1 MPVCGPSG
9 EGSSCSRSLS
19 EKLIIVL
26 NQIDGNETDM
36 RATLGLRMRIT
47 VALAVTAAATALFAV
62 FGAMWIIS
70 GIIDRAD
77 QRELRSHYDAL
88 QSRIAEESHRAA
100 AMSAVV
106 AAIPATQE
114 AMAKQDRDAL
124 VKLFGP
130 VFAATKS
137 DYGVDQFQFHVPP
150 ATSYLRVHQPTKFGD
165 DLSGFRKT
173 VVLANQDKK
182 AVVGLEGGHAGLG
195 IRGVV
200 PIAQTGK
207 HLGSVEF
214 GLTFGQPFLD
224 DFKLN
229 RHVDVAF
236 HLADGTGFKLFGGT
250 LKGRSFFDAADY
262 GRAAGGSFTVRQ
274 DKLDGTPV
282 AALLGPIKDFSGRPL
297 GAVELVMDN
306 ADYDA
311 AVDRARWL
319 AIGIAALGLVLAG
332 IVGYFIAR
340 SISRPII
347 SITSVMRE
355 LADGKLDVTMPV
367 GNSKDEVG
375 EMVKAVAVFRENAIS
390 VNRLQGEQADAK
402 AQSEAEKRRAL
413 AALADNFESSIRDVV
428 NSVSAAAVEME
439 QTARSMSGIVE
450 QSNRQTRAVS
460 SASALASENVQTV
473 AAAAEELSSS
483 MTEIS
488 RRLAHATQVVG
499 RAANDGRQ
507 SNARVQ
513 SLADAA
519 QKISD
524 VVSFINGI
532 ASQTN
537 LLALN
542 ATIEAARAGE
552 AGRGFAV
559 VASEVKA
566 LATQTAKATEE
577 IGAQVTAVQ
586 GKTTG
591 AVEGIQAICT
601 TIQEVDEIS
610 AAIAAAV
617 GQQGT
622 ATQEIAQNVQQ
633 AAARTGEVSQNI
645 TGVSAGI
652 VATGAAA
659 EEVLGSA
666 VELSKQSQ
674 RLRDEVDRFLANVRA
689 A

>member
-1 MPVCGPSG
+1 M
-9 EGSSCSRSLS
+9 RSP
-19 EKLIIVL
+19 
-26 NQIDGNETDM
+26 
-36 RATLGLRMRIT
+36 LGLRMRIT
-47 VALAVTAAATALFAV
+47 IALALTAAATALIAV
-62 FGAMWIIS
+62 LGAMWIIA

-88 QSRIAEESHRAA
+88 LSRIAEESHRAA

-106 AAIPATQE
+106 AAMPATQE
-114 AMAKQDRDAL
+114 AMAKQDREAL
-124 VKLFGP
+124 VRLFGP

-137 DYGVDQFQFHVPP
+137 EYGVEQFQFHTPP
-150 ATSYLRVHQPTKFGD
+150 ATSFLRVHQPAKFGD
-165 DLSGFRKT
+165 DLSSFRKT
-173 VVLANQDKK
+173 VVDANQGHKV
-182 AVVGLEGGHAGLG
+182 VVGLEGGVAGLG

-200 PIAQTGK
+200 PIAQAGI

-214 GLTFGQPFLD
+214 GLTFGQSFLD

-229 RHVDVAF
+229 RHVDIAF
-236 HLADGTGFKLFGGT
+236 HLADGAGFKLFGGT
-250 LKGRSFFDAADY
+250 LKGKSFFDAADY
-262 GRAAGGSFTVRQ
+262 GRAAGGGFTVKQ
-274 DKLDGTPV
+274 AKLDATPV
-282 AALLGPIKDFSGRPL
+282 AALLGPIKDFSGKPL

-306 ADYDA
+306 ADYVA
-311 AVDRARWL
+311 SADRAWML
-319 AIGIAALGLVLAG
+319 AIAIAALGLVLAA
-332 IVGYFIAR
+332 IVGYLIAR
-340 SISRPII
+340 GISRPIL

-355 LADGKLDVTMPV
+355 LADGRLDVAVPT
-367 GNSKDEVG
+367 SKANDEAG
-375 EMVKAVAVFRENAIS
+375 AMVKAVAVFRDNA
-390 VNRLQGEQADAK
+390 VNFSKLQADQLEAK
-402 AQSEAEKRRAL
+402 AQSEAEKRRAF
-413 AALADNFESSIRDVV
+413 AALADNFEASIRDVV
-428 NSVSAAAVEME
+428 TTVSSAAVEME
-439 QTARSMSGIVE
+439 HTARSMSDIVE
-450 QSNRQTRAVS
+450 QSRNRTRAVS

-488 RRLAHATQVVG
+488 RRLAHATEVVG
-499 RAANDGRQ
+499 KAASDGRQ
-507 SNARVQ
+507 SNERVQ

-519 QKISD
+519 QKIGD

-532 ASQTN
+532 AGQTN

-542 ATIEAARAGE
+542 ATIEAARAG

-586 GKTTG
+586 GETTG
-591 AVEGIQAICT
+591 AVEGIQSICA
-601 TIQEVDEIS
+601 TIQQVDEIS

-645 TGVSAGI
+645 AGVTDGI
-652 VATGAAA
+652 AATGTAA
-659 EEVLGSA
+659 EEVLVSA
-666 VELSKQSQ
+666 IELSKQSQ
-674 RLRDEVDRFLANVRA
+674 RLRDEVDRFLAQIRA

>member
-1 MPVCGPSG
+1 
-9 EGSSCSRSLS
+9 
-19 EKLIIVL
+19 
-26 NQIDGNETDM
+26 M
-36 RATLGLRMRIT
+36 RASLGLRMRIT
-47 VALAVTAAATALFAV
+47 VALAVTAAATALIAV
-62 FGAMWIIS
+62 LGAMWIIA

-88 QSRIAEESHRAA
+88 QSRITEESHRAA

-106 AAIPATQE
+106 AAMPATQE
-114 AMAKQDRDAL
+114 AMAKQDREAL
-124 VKLFGP
+124 VRLFGP
-130 VFAATKS
+130 VFAAIKS

-150 ATSYLRVHQPTKFGD
+150 ATSYLRVHQPAKFGD

-173 VVLANQDKK
+173 VVVANQDRKV
-182 AVVGLEGGHAGLG
+182 VVGLEGGVAGLG

-200 PIAQTGK
+200 PIAQGAK
-207 HLGSVEF
+207 HLGTVEF
-214 GLTFGQPFLD
+214 GLTFGQPFFDEL
-224 DFKLN
+224 KTT

-236 HLADGTGFKLFGGT
+236 HLADGSGFKLFGGT
-250 LKGRSFFDAADY
+250 LKGKSFFDAADY
-262 GRAAGGSFTVRQ
+262 GRAAGGEFTVRQ
-274 DKLDGTPV
+274 ARLDTTPV
-282 AALLGPIKDFSGRPL
+282 AALLGPIRDFSGKPL

-306 ADYDA
+306 ADYEA
-311 AVDRARWL
+311 SADRAWWL
-319 AIGIAALGLVLAG
+319 SIGIAALGVMLAA
-332 IVGYFIAR
+332 IVGYLIAR
-340 SISRPII
+340 SISRPIL

-355 LADGKLDVTMPV
+355 LADGRLDVAVPTSQA
-367 GNSKDEVG
+367 NDEVG
-375 EMVKAVAVFRENAIS
+375 AMVKAVTVFRDNA
-390 VNRLQGEQADAK
+390 VNFAKLQAEQLEAK
-402 AQSEAEKRRAL
+402 AQSEAEKRRAF
-413 AALADNFESSIRDVV
+413 AALADNFEASIRDVV
-428 NSVSAAAVEME
+428 TTVSAAAVEME
-439 QTARSMSGIVE
+439 HTARSMSAIVA
-450 QSNRQTRAVS
+450 QSREQTRTVS
-460 SASALASENVQTV
+460 SVSALASENVQTV

-483 MTEIS
+483 MAEIS
-488 RRLAHATQVVG
+488 RRLAHATEVVG
-499 RAANDGRQ
+499 KAASDGRQ

-519 QKISD
+519 QKIGD

-532 ASQTN
+532 AGQTN

-586 GKTTG
+586 GETAG
-591 AVEGIQAICT
+591 AVDGIQSICT
-601 TIQEVDEIS
+601 TIQQVDEIS

-645 TGVSAGI
+645 VGVTDGI
-652 VATGAAA
+652 AATGAAA

-666 VELSKQSQ
+666 IELSKQSQ
-674 RLRDEVDRFLANVRA
+674 RLRDEVDRFLAQIRA

>member
-1 MPVCGPSG
+1 
-9 EGSSCSRSLS
+9 
-19 EKLIIVL
+19 
-26 NQIDGNETDM
+26 M
-36 RATLGLRMRIT
+36 RASLGLRMRIT

-62 FGAMWIIS
+62 LGAMWIIA

-88 QSRIAEESHRAA
+88 LSRIAEESHRAA
-100 AMSAVV
+100 AMSTVV
-106 AAIPATQE
+106 AAMPATQD
-114 AMAKQDRDAL
+114 AMAKQDRNAL
-124 VKLFGP
+124 TALFRP

-137 DYGVDQFQFHVPP
+137 EYGVEQFQFHVAP
-150 ATSYLRVHQPTKFGD
+150 ATSFLRVHQPAKFGD

-173 VVLANQDKK
+173 VLVANQDRKV
-182 AVVGLEGGHAGLG
+182 VVGLEGGVAGLG

-200 PIAQTGK
+200 PIAQGDK
-207 HLGSVEF
+207 QLGTVEF
-214 GLTFGQPFLD
+214 GLTFGQSFLD
-224 DFKLN
+224 DFKTN
-229 RHVDVAF
+229 RHVDIAF
-236 HLADGTGFKLFGGT
+236 HLADGSAFKLFGGT
-250 LKGRSFFDAADY
+250 LKGKSFFDAADY
-262 GRAAGGSFTVRQ
+262 GRATAGSFTVKQ
-274 DKLDGTPV
+274 AKFDDIPV
-282 AALLGPIKDFSGRPL
+282 AALLGPIKDFSGKPL

-306 ADYDA
+306 ADYVA
-311 AVDRARWL
+311 SADRAWLL
-319 AIGIAALGLVLAG
+319 AIGIAALGLVLAA
-332 IVGYFIAR
+332 IVGYLIAR

-355 LADGKLDVTMPV
+355 LADGHLDVAVPA
-367 GNSKDEVG
+367 SKANDEVG
-375 EMVKAVAVFRENAIS
+375 AMVKAVAVFRDNALRF
-390 VNRLQGEQADAK
+390 NALQAEQLEAK
-402 AQSEAEKRRAL
+402 AQSEAEKRRTF
-413 AALADNFESSIRDVV
+413 AALADNFEASIRDVV
-428 NSVSAAAVEME
+428 TTVSSAAVEME
-439 QTARSMSGIVE
+439 HTARSMSSIVE
-450 QSNRQTRAVS
+450 QSREQTRAVS
-460 SASALASENVQTV
+460 SASTLASENVQTV

-488 RRLAHATQVVG
+488 RRLAHATEVVG
-499 RAANDGRQ
+499 KAASDGRQ

-513 SLADAA
+513 SLAEAA
-519 QKISD
+519 QKIGD

-532 ASQTN
+532 AGQTN

-577 IGAQVTAVQ
+577 IGAQVNAVQ
-586 GKTTG
+586 GETSG
-591 AVEGIQAICT
+591 AVDGIQSICT
-601 TIQEVDEIS
+601 TIREVDEIS

-617 GQQGT
+617 DQQGT
-622 ATQEIAQNVQQ
+622 ATQEIAHNVQQ

-645 TGVSAGI
+645 SGVTAGI
-652 VATGAAA
+652 AATGTAA

-674 RLRDEVDRFLANVRA
+674 RLRDEVDRFLAQIRA

>member
-1 MPVCGPSG
+1 
-9 EGSSCSRSLS
+9 
-19 EKLIIVL
+19 
-26 NQIDGNETDM
+26 M
-36 RATLGLRMRIT
+36 RASLGLRMRIT
-47 VALAVTAAATALFAV
+47 VALAATAAATTLFAV
-62 FGAMWIIS
+62 LGAMWIIG

-88 QSRIAEESHRAA
+88 LSRIAEESRRAA
-100 AMSAVV
+100 AMSTVV
-106 AAIPATQE
+106 AAMPATQD
-114 AMAKQDRDAL
+114 AMAKQDRNAL
-124 VKLFGP
+124 VTLFGP
-130 VFAATKS
+130 VFTATKS
-137 DYGVDQFQFHVPP
+137 EYGVEQFQFHVAP
-150 ATSYLRVHQPTKFGD
+150 ATSFLRVHQPAKFGD

-173 VVLANQDKK
+173 VVASNQDRKV
-182 AVVGLEGGHAGLG
+182 VVGLEGGVAGLG

-214 GLTFGQPFLD
+214 GLSFGQSFLD
-224 DFKLN
+224 DFKAN
-229 RHVDVAF
+229 RHVDIAF
-236 HLADGTGFKLFGGT
+236 HLADGSGFKLFGGT
-250 LKGRSFFDAADY
+250 LKGKSFFDATDY
-262 GRAAGGSFTVRQ
+262 GRATGGDFTVRQ
-274 DKLDGTPV
+274 GKLDSTPV
-282 AALLGPIKDFSGRPL
+282 AALLGPVKDFSGKPL

-306 ADYDA
+306 ADYVA
-311 AVDRARWL
+311 SADRAWWL
-319 AIGIAALGLVLAG
+319 SLGIAALGLVLAA
-332 IVGYFIAR
+332 IVGYLIAR
-340 SISRPII
+340 SISRPIL

-355 LADGKLDVTMPV
+355 LADGRLDVEVPV
-367 GNSKDEVG
+367 STANDEVG
-375 EMVKAVAVFRENAIS
+375 AMVKAVGVFRDNAVS
-390 VNRLQGEQADAK
+390 FGKLQAEQFEAK
-402 AQSEAEKRRAL
+402 AQSEAEKRRTF
-413 AALADNFESSIRDVV
+413 AALADNFEASIRDVV
-428 NSVSAAAVEME
+428 TTVSSAAVEME
-439 QTARSMSGIVE
+439 HTARSMSAIVE
-450 QSNRQTRAVS
+450 QSRQQTRMVS

-488 RRLAHATQVVG
+488 RRLAHATEVVG
-499 RAANDGRQ
+499 KAASDGQR

-519 QKISD
+519 QKIGD

-532 ASQTN
+532 AGQTN

-586 GKTTG
+586 GETSG
-591 AVEGIQAICT
+591 AVDGIQSICA
-601 TIQEVDEIS
+601 TIQQVDEIS

-645 TGVSAGI
+645 AGVTDGI
-652 VATGAAA
+652 AATGTAA

-666 VELSKQSQ
+666 VELAKQSQ
-674 RLRDEVDRFLANVRA
+674 RLREEVDRFLAQIRA

>member
-1 MPVCGPSG
+1 
-9 EGSSCSRSLS
+9 
-19 EKLIIVL
+19 
-26 NQIDGNETDM
+26 M

-62 FGAMWIIS
+62 LGAMWIIS

-88 QSRIAEESHRAA
+88 QSRIAEESRRAA

-106 AAIPATQE
+106 AAMPATQE
-114 AMAKQDRDAL
+114 AMAGQDRDML
-124 VKLFGP
+124 VRLFGP

-150 ATSYLRVHQPTKFGD
+150 ATSFLRVHQAARFGD
-165 DLSGFRKT
+165 DLSSFRKT
-173 VVLANQDKK
+173 VVIANQERKV
-182 AVVGLEGGHAGLG
+182 VVGLEGGQAGLG

-200 PIAQTGK
+200 PIAHDGK
-207 HLGSVEF
+207 HLGTVEF

-224 DFKLN
+224 DFKSN

-236 HLADGTGFKLFGGT
+236 HLADGSGFRLFGGT
-250 LKGRSFFDAADY
+250 LKGQTFFEVADY
-262 GRAAGGSFTVRQ
+262 GRAAEGVFTVRQ
-274 DKLDGTPV
+274 AKLDGAPV
-282 AALLGPIKDFSGRPL
+282 AALLGPIKDFSGKPL

-306 ADYDA
+306 AEYEA
-311 AVDRARWL
+311 SLDRARWL
-319 AIGIAALGLVLAG
+319 ALGIAALGLVLAA
-332 IVGYFIAR
+332 IIGYLIAR
-340 SISRPII
+340 SISRPIL
-347 SITSVMRE
+347 SITSAMRE
-355 LADGKLDVTMPV
+355 LADGRLDVAIPL
-367 GNSKDEVG
+367 GKSNDEVG
-375 EMVKAVAVFRENAIS
+375 AMVKAVAVFRDNAVS
-390 VNRLQGEQADAK
+390 FNRLQAEQLEAK
-402 AQSEAEKRRAL
+402 AQSEEEKRRAF
-413 AALADNFESSIRDVV
+413 AALADNFEASIRDVV
-428 NSVSAAAVEME
+428 NTVSSAAVEME
-439 QTARSMSGIVE
+439 QTARSMSDIVE
-450 QSNRQTRAVS
+450 QSRHQTRAVS

-488 RRLAHATQVVG
+488 RRLALATEVVG
-499 RAANDGRQ
+499 RAASDGRQ

-519 QKISD
+519 QKIGD

-532 ASQTN
+532 AGQTN

-586 GKTTG
+586 GETTG
-591 AVEGIQAICT
+591 AVQGIQSICA
-601 TIQEVDEIS
+601 TIQQVDEIS

-645 TGVSAGI
+645 AGVTEGI
-652 VATGAAA
+652 AATGSAAQ
-659 EEVLGSA
+659 EVLGSA
-666 VELSKQSQ
+666 VELSRQSQ
-674 RLRDEVDRFLANVRA
+674 RLRDEVDRFLAHIRA

>member
-1 MPVCGPSG
+1 
-9 EGSSCSRSLS
+9 
-19 EKLIIVL
+19 
-26 NQIDGNETDM
+26 M
-36 RATLGLRMRIT
+36 RTSLGLRMRIT

-62 FGAMWIIS
+62 LGAMWIIA

-106 AAIPATQE
+106 AAMPATQE
-114 AMAKQDRDAL
+114 AMAKQDREAL
-124 VKLFGP
+124 VRLFGP
-130 VFAATKS
+130 VFTAIKS

-150 ATSYLRVHQPTKFGD
+150 ATSYLRVHQPAKFGD

-173 VVLANQDKK
+173 VVVANQDRKV
-182 AVVGLEGGHAGLG
+182 VVGLEGGVAGLG

-200 PIAQTGK
+200 PIAQGTK
-207 HLGSVEF
+207 HLGTVEF

-224 DFKLN
+224 DFKTN
-229 RHVDVAF
+229 RHVDIAF
-236 HLADGTGFKLFGGT
+236 HLADGSGFKLFGGT
-250 LKGRSFFDAADY
+250 LKGKSFFDTADY
-262 GRAAGGSFTVRQ
+262 GRAAEGGFTVRQ
-274 DKLDGTPV
+274 ARLDTTPV
-282 AALLGPIKDFSGRPL
+282 AALLGPIRDFSGKPL

-306 ADYDA
+306 ADYEA
-311 AVDRARWL
+311 SADRAWLL
-319 AIGIAALGLVLAG
+319 AIGIAALGLVLAA
-332 IVGYFIAR
+332 IVGYLIAR
-340 SISRPII
+340 SISRPIL
-347 SITSVMRE
+347 SITNVMRE
-355 LADGKLDVTMPV
+355 LADGRLDVAVPT
-367 GNSKDEVG
+367 SKANDEVG
-375 EMVKAVAVFRENAIS
+375 AMVKAVAVFRDNA
-390 VNRLQGEQADAK
+390 VNFDKLQAEQLEAK
-402 AQSEAEKRRAL
+402 AQSEAEKRRAF
-413 AALADNFESSIRDVV
+413 AALADNFEASIREVV
-428 NSVSAAAVEME
+428 TTVSAAAVEME
-439 QTARSMSGIVE
+439 HTARSMSAIVE
-450 QSNRQTRAVS
+450 QSREQTRTVS

-488 RRLAHATQVVG
+488 RRLAHATEVVG
-499 RAANDGRQ
+499 KAASDGRQ

-519 QKISD
+519 QKIGD

-532 ASQTN
+532 AGQTN

-586 GKTTG
+586 GETTG
-591 AVEGIQAICT
+591 AVDGIQSICA
-601 TIQEVDEIS
+601 TIQQVDEIS

-645 TGVSAGI
+645 SGVTAGI
-652 VATGAAA
+652 AATGTAA

-666 VELSKQSQ
+666 IELSKQSQ
-674 RLRDEVDRFLANVRA
+674 RLRDEVDRFLAHIRA

>member
-1 MPVCGPSG
+1 
-9 EGSSCSRSLS
+9 
-19 EKLIIVL
+19 
-26 NQIDGNETDM
+26 M
-36 RATLGLRMRIT
+36 RTSLGLRMRIT
-47 VALAVTAAATALFAV
+47 VAQAVTAAATALFAV
-62 FGAMWIIS
+62 LGAMWIIA

-88 QSRIAEESHRAA
+88 QSRIAEESRRAA

-106 AAIPATQE
+106 AAMPATQE
-114 AMAKQDRDAL
+114 AMAKQDREAL
-124 VKLFGP
+124 VRLFGP
-130 VFAATKS
+130 VFAAIKS
-137 DYGVDQFQFHVPP
+137 DHGVDQFQFHVPP
-150 ATSYLRVHQPTKFGD
+150 ATSYLRVHQPSKFGD

-173 VVLANQDKK
+173 VVVANQDRKV
-182 AVVGLEGGHAGLG
+182 VVGLEGGVAGLG

-200 PIAQTGK
+200 PIAQDGK
-207 HLGSVEF
+207 HLGTVEF
-214 GLTFGQPFLD
+214 GLTFAQPFFD
-224 DFKLN
+224 DFKAN

-236 HLADGTGFKLFGGT
+236 HLSDGNGGFKLFGGT
-250 LKGRSFFDAADY
+250 LKGKSFFGAADY
-262 GRAAGGSFTVRQ
+262 GRAADGGFTVQRA
-274 DKLDGTPV
+274 KLDTTPV
-282 AALLGPIKDFSGRPL
+282 AALLGPIRDFSGKPI

-306 ADYDA
+306 ADYEA
-311 AVDRARWL
+311 SADRAWWL
-319 AIGIAALGLVLAG
+319 SIAIAGLGLVLAA
-332 IVGYFIAR
+332 IVGCLIAR
-340 SISRPII
+340 SISRPIL
-347 SITSVMRE
+347 SITTVMRE
-355 LADGKLDVTMPV
+355 LADGRLDVAVPASTA
-367 GNSKDEVG
+367 NDEVG
-375 EMVKAVAVFRENAIS
+375 AMVKAVAVFRDNA
-390 VNRLQGEQADAK
+390 VNFNRLQAEQADLK
-402 AQSEAEKRRAL
+402 VQSEAEKRRAF
-413 AALADNFESSIRDVV
+413 AALADNFEASIREVV
-428 NSVSAAAVEME
+428 TMVSAAAVEME
-439 QTARSMSGIVE
+439 HTARSMSAIVE
-450 QSNRQTRAVS
+450 QSRQQTRTVS

-488 RRLAHATQVVG
+488 RRLAHATEVVG
-499 RAANDGRQ
+499 KAASDGQR

-519 QKISD
+519 QKIGD

-532 ASQTN
+532 AGQTN

-586 GKTTG
+586 GETTG
-591 AVEGIQAICT
+591 AVEGIQSICA
-601 TIQEVDEIS
+601 TIREVDEIS

-645 TGVSAGI
+645 AGVTDGI
-652 VATGAAA
+652 AATGTAA

-674 RLRDEVDRFLANVRA
+674 RLRDEVDRFLAHIRA

>member
-1 MPVCGPSG
+1 
-9 EGSSCSRSLS
+9 
-19 EKLIIVL
+19 
-26 NQIDGNETDM
+26 
-36 RATLGLRMRIT
+36 MRIT
-47 VALAVTAAATALFAV
+47 VALAVTAAATALIAV
-62 FGAMWIIS
+62 LGAMWIIA

-88 QSRIAEESHRAA
+88 LSRIAEESHRAA
-100 AMSAVV
+100 AMSTVV
-106 AAIPATQE
+106 AAMPATQE
-114 AMAKQDRDAL
+114 AMAKQDREAL
-124 VKLFGP
+124 VRLFGP
-130 VFAATKS
+130 VLAATKS
-137 DYGVDQFQFHVPP
+137 EYGVEQFQFHTPP
-150 ATSYLRVHQPTKFGD
+150 ATSFLRVHQPAKFGD
-165 DLSGFRKT
+165 DLSSFRKT
-173 VVLANQDKK
+173 VVDANQERKV
-182 AVVGLEGGHAGLG
+182 VVGLEGGVAGLG

-200 PIAQTGK
+200 PIAQAGK

-214 GLTFGQPFLD
+214 GLTFGQSFLE

-229 RHVDVAF
+229 RHVDIAF
-236 HLADGTGFKLFGGT
+236 HLADSSGFKLFGGT
-250 LKGRSFFDAADY
+250 LKGKSFFEPADY
-262 GRAAGGSFTVRQ
+262 GRATAGEFTLRQ
-274 DKLDGTPV
+274 GKLDTTPV
-282 AALLGPIKDFSGRPL
+282 AALLGPIKDFSGKPL

-306 ADYDA
+306 ADYVSSA
-311 AVDRARWL
+311 DRAWML
-319 AIGIAALGLVLAG
+319 AIGIAVLGLILAAL
-332 IVGYFIAR
+332 VGYLIAR
-340 SISRPII
+340 SISRPIL

-355 LADGKLDVTMPV
+355 LADGRLDVAVPE
-367 GNSKDEVG
+367 SKANDEVG
-375 EMVKAVAVFRENAIS
+375 AMVKAVGVFRDNA
-390 VNRLQGEQADAK
+390 VNFSKLQADQLEAK
-402 AQSEAEKRRAL
+402 VQSEAEKRRAF
-413 AALADNFESSIRDVV
+413 AALADNFEASIRDVV
-428 NSVSAAAVEME
+428 TTVSSAAVEME
-439 QTARSMSGIVE
+439 HTARSMSAIVE
-450 QSNRQTRAVS
+450 QSRQQTRTVS

-483 MTEIS
+483 MAEIS
-488 RRLAHATQVVG
+488 RRLAHATEVVG
-499 RAANDGRQ
+499 KAASDGKA

-519 QKISD
+519 QKIGD

-532 ASQTN
+532 AGQTN

-586 GKTTG
+586 GETSG
-591 AVEGIQAICT
+591 AVNGIQSICA
-601 TIQEVDEIS
+601 TIREVDEIS

-645 TGVSAGI
+645 AGVTDGI
-652 VATGAAA
+652 AATGTAA
-659 EEVLGSA
+659 EEVLVSA
-666 VELSKQSQ
+666 IELSKQSQ
-674 RLRDEVDRFLANVRA
+674 RLRDEVDRFLAQIRA

>member
-1 MPVCGPSG
+1 
-9 EGSSCSRSLS
+9 
-19 EKLIIVL
+19 
-26 NQIDGNETDM
+26 M
-36 RATLGLRMRIT
+36 RMALGLRMRIT

-62 FGAMWIIS
+62 LGAMWIIS
-70 GIIDRAD
+70 DIIDRAD

-100 AMSAVV
+100 AMSAIV
-106 AAIPATQE
+106 AAMPATQE
-114 AMAKQDRDAL
+114 AVAKQDRDAL
-124 VKLFGP
+124 VRLFGP

-137 DYGVDQFQFHVPP
+137 EYGVDQFQFHVPP
-150 ATSYLRVHQPTKFGD
+150 ATSFLRVHQPAKFGD

-173 VVLANQDKK
+173 VVAANQERKV
-182 AVVGLEGGHAGLG
+182 VVGLEGGVAGLG

-200 PIAQTGK
+200 PIVQGGK
-207 HLGSVEF
+207 HLGTVEF
-214 GLTFGQPFLD
+214 GLSFGQSFLD
-224 DFKLN
+224 DFKVN

-236 HLADGTGFKLFGGT
+236 HLADASGFKLFGGT
-250 LKGRSFFDAADY
+250 LKGKSFFEAADY
-262 GRAAGGSFTVRQ
+262 GRATEGSFKVRQ
-274 DKLDGTPV
+274 GRLDSTPV
-282 AALLGPIKDFSGRPL
+282 AALLGPIKDFSGKPL

-306 ADYDA
+306 GDYVA
-311 AVDRARWL
+311 SADRAWML
-319 AIGIAALGLVLAG
+319 TLGIAALGLMLAA
-332 IVGYFIAR
+332 IVGYLIAR
-340 SISRPII
+340 SISRPIL

-355 LADGKLDVTMPV
+355 LAAGRLDVTIPA
-367 GNSKDEVG
+367 GKSNDEVG
-375 EMVKAVAVFRENAIS
+375 AMVKAVAVFRDNA
-390 VNRLQGEQADAK
+390 VGFNHLQAEQADAK
-402 AQSEAEKRRAL
+402 AQSEREKRRAF
-413 AALADNFESSIRDVV
+413 AALADNFEASIRDVV
-428 NSVSAAAVEME
+428 NTVSSAAVEME

-450 QSNRQTRAVS
+450 QSRHQTRAVS

-483 MTEIS
+483 MTEIG
-488 RRLAHATQVVG
+488 RRLAHATEVVG
-499 RAANDGRQ
+499 KAASDGRQ

-519 QKISD
+519 QKIGD

-532 ASQTN
+532 AGQTN

-559 VASEVKA
+559 VASEVKT

-586 GKTTG
+586 GETTG
-591 AVEGIQAICT
+591 AVQGIQSICA
-601 TIQEVDEIS
+601 TIQQVDEIS

-617 GQQGT
+617 VQQGT

-645 TGVSAGI
+645 SGVTAGI
-652 VATGAAA
+652 AATGTAA
-659 EEVLGSA
+659 EDVLSSA
-666 VELSKQSQ
+666 IELSKQSQ
-674 RLRDEVDRFLANVRA
+674 RMRDEVDRFLAHIRA

>member
-1 MPVCGPSG
+1 M
-9 EGSSCSRSLS
+9 RSP
-19 EKLIIVL
+19 
-26 NQIDGNETDM
+26 
-36 RATLGLRMRIT
+36 LGLRMRIT
-47 VALAVTAAATALFAV
+47 VALALTAAATALIAV
-62 FGAMWIIS
+62 LGAMWIIA

-88 QSRIAEESHRAA
+88 LSRIAEESHRAA

-106 AAIPATQE
+106 AAMPATQE
-114 AMAKQDRDAL
+114 AMAKQDREAL
-124 VKLFGP
+124 VRLFGP

-137 DYGVDQFQFHVPP
+137 EYGVEQFQFHTPP
-150 ATSYLRVHQPTKFGD
+150 ATSFLRVHQPAKFGD
-165 DLSGFRKT
+165 DLSSFRKT
-173 VVLANQDKK
+173 VIDANQEHKV
-182 AVVGLEGGHAGLG
+182 VVGLEGGLAGLG

-200 PIAQTGK
+200 PIAQAGQASR
-207 HLGSVEF
+207 LGGIRPDLRPVLPRRFQDQPPCRHRLPSRRRR
-214 GLTFGQPFLD
+214 GLQAVRRHAEGQEL
-224 DFKLN
+224 L
-229 RHVDVAF
+229 RR
-236 HLADGTGFKLFGGT
+236 
-250 LKGRSFFDAADY
+250 GRLRPRRRRRLHREAGQARRDA
-262 GRAAGGSFTVRQ
+262 
-274 DKLDGTPV
+274 V
-282 AALLGPIKDFSGRPL
+282 AALLGPIKDFSGKPL

-306 ADYDA
+306 ADYVA
-311 AVDRARWL
+311 SADRAWML
-319 AIGIAALGLVLAG
+319 AIAIAALGLVLAA
-332 IVGYFIAR
+332 IVGYLIAR
-340 SISRPII
+340 GISRPIL

-355 LADGKLDVTMPV
+355 LADGRLDVAVPE
-367 GNSKDEVG
+367 SKANDEVG
-375 EMVKAVAVFRENAIS
+375 AMVKAVAVFRDNA
-390 VNRLQGEQADAK
+390 VNFSKLQADQLEAK
-402 AQSEAEKRRAL
+402 AQSEAEKRRAF
-413 AALADNFESSIRDVV
+413 AALADNFEASIRDVV
-428 NSVSAAAVEME
+428 TTVSSAAVEME
-439 QTARSMSGIVE
+439 HTARSMSDIVE
-450 QSNRQTRAVS
+450 QSRNQTRAVS

-488 RRLAHATQVVG
+488 RRLAHATEVVG
-499 RAANDGRQ
+499 KAASDGRQ
-507 SNARVQ
+507 SNERVQ

-519 QKISD
+519 QKIGD

-532 ASQTN
+532 AGQTN

-586 GKTTG
+586 GETTG
-591 AVEGIQAICT
+591 AVEGIQSICA
-601 TIQEVDEIS
+601 TIQQVDEIS

-645 TGVSAGI
+645 AGVTDGI
-652 VATGAAA
+652 AATGTAA
-659 EEVLGSA
+659 EEVLVSA
-666 VELSKQSQ
+666 IELSKQSQ
-674 RLRDEVDRFLANVRA
+674 RLRDEVDRFLAQIRA

>member
-1 MPVCGPSG
+1 
-9 EGSSCSRSLS
+9 
-19 EKLIIVL
+19 
-26 NQIDGNETDM
+26 M
-36 RATLGLRMRIT
+36 RASLGLRMRIT

-62 FGAMWIIS
+62 LGAMWIIA

-77 QRELRSHYDAL
+77 QRELRSHYEAL
-88 QSRIAEESHRAA
+88 LSRIAEESHRAA
-100 AMSAVV
+100 AMSTVV
-106 AAIPATQE
+106 AAMPATQD
-114 AMAKQDRDAL
+114 AMARQDRNAL
-124 VKLFGP
+124 IGLFGP
-130 VFAATKS
+130 VFAATKTQ
-137 DYGVDQFQFHVPP
+137 YGVEQFQFHVAP
-150 ATSYLRVHQPTKFGD
+150 ATSFLRVHQPAKFGD

-173 VVLANQDKK
+173 VVVANQQHRV
-182 AVVGLEGGHAGLG
+182 VVGLEGGVAGLG

-200 PIAQTGK
+200 PIAQAGK
-207 HLGSVEF
+207 NVGSVEF
-214 GLTFGQPFLD
+214 GLTFGQSFLD

-229 RHVDVAF
+229 RHVDIAF
-236 HLADGTGFKLFGGT
+236 HLADGSGFKLFGGT
-250 LKGRSFFDAADY
+250 LNGKSFFETADY
-262 GRAAGGSFTVRQ
+262 GRASGGDFTVRQ
-274 DKLDGTPV
+274 ARLNGTPV
-282 AALLGPIKDFSGRPL
+282 AALLGPVKDFSGKPI

-306 ADYDA
+306 TDYVA
-311 AVDRARWL
+311 SADRAWWL
-319 AIGIAALGLVLAG
+319 SFGIAALGLMLAA
-332 IVGYFIAR
+332 IVGFLIAR
-340 SISRPII
+340 SISRPIS
-347 SITSVMRE
+347 SITAVMRE
-355 LADGKLDVTMPV
+355 LADGQIDVAIPAARS
-367 GNSKDEVG
+367 NDEVG
-375 EMVKAVAVFRENAIS
+375 EMIKAVAVFRDNA
-390 VNRLQGEQADAK
+390 VNFDRLQTEQAGTK
-402 AQSEAEKRRAL
+402 AQSVQEKRRAF
-413 AALADNFESSIRDVV
+413 AALADSFEASISEVVATVSS
-428 NSVSAAAVEME
+428 AAVEME
-439 QTARSMSGIVE
+439 NTARSMSSIVA
-450 QSNRQTRAVS
+450 QSKAQTHAVS

-483 MTEIS
+483 MSEIS
-488 RRLAHATQVVG
+488 RRLAHATEVVG
-499 RAANDGRQ
+499 RAASDGQR

-519 QKISD
+519 QKIGD

-532 ASQTN
+532 AGQTN

-586 GKTTG
+586 GETSG
-591 AVEGIQAICT
+591 AVDGIQSICA
-601 TIQEVDEIS
+601 TIREVDEIS

-645 TGVSAGI
+645 AGVTDGI
-652 VATGAAA
+652 TATGTAA

-674 RLRDEVDRFLANVRA
+674 RLRDEVDRFLADIRA

>member
-1 MPVCGPSG
+1 M
-9 EGSSCSRSLS
+9 RSP
-19 EKLIIVL
+19 
-26 NQIDGNETDM
+26 
-36 RATLGLRMRIT
+36 LGLRMRIT
-47 VALAVTAAATALFAV
+47 IALALTAAATALIAV
-62 FGAMWIIS
+62 LGAMWIIA
-70 GIIDRAD
+70 GVIDRAD

-88 QSRIAEESHRAA
+88 LSRIAEESHRAA

-106 AAIPATQE
+106 AAMPATQE
-114 AMAKQDRDAL
+114 AMARQDREAL
-124 VKLFGP
+124 VRLFGP

-137 DYGVDQFQFHVPP
+137 EYGVEQFQFHTPP
-150 ATSYLRVHQPTKFGD
+150 AISFLRVHQPAKFGD
-165 DLSGFRKT
+165 DLSSFRKT
-173 VVLANQDKK
+173 VVDANQDHKV
-182 AVVGLEGGHAGLG
+182 VVGLEGGVAGLG

-200 PIAQTGK
+200 PIAQAGK

-214 GLTFGQPFLD
+214 GLTFGQSFLD

-229 RHVDVAF
+229 HHVDIAF
-236 HLADGTGFKLFGGT
+236 HLADGAGFKLFGGT
-250 LKGRSFFDAADY
+250 LKGKSFFDAADY
-262 GRAAGGSFTVRQ
+262 GRAAGGFTVKQ
-274 DKLDGTPV
+274 AKLDATPV
-282 AALLGPIKDFSGRPL
+282 AALLGPIKDFSGKPL

-306 ADYDA
+306 ADYEA
-311 AVDRARWL
+311 SADRAWML
-319 AIGIAALGLVLAG
+319 AIAIAALGLVLAA
-332 IVGYFIAR
+332 IVGYLIAR
-340 SISRPII
+340 GISRPIL

-355 LADGKLDVTMPV
+355 LADGRLDVAVPE
-367 GNSKDEVG
+367 SKANDEVG
-375 EMVKAVAVFRENAIS
+375 AMVKAVAVFRDNA
-390 VNRLQGEQADAK
+390 VNFSKLQADQLEAK
-402 AQSEAEKRRAL
+402 AQSEAEKRRAF
-413 AALADNFESSIRDVV
+413 AALADNFEASIRDVV
-428 NSVSAAAVEME
+428 TTVSSAAVEME
-439 QTARSMSGIVE
+439 HTARSMSDIVE
-450 QSNRQTRAVS
+450 QSRNRTRAVS

-488 RRLAHATQVVG
+488 RRLAHATEVVG
-499 RAANDGRQ
+499 KAASDGRQ
-507 SNARVQ
+507 SNERVQ

-519 QKISD
+519 QKIGD

-532 ASQTN
+532 AGQTN

-586 GKTTG
+586 GETTG
-591 AVEGIQAICT
+591 AVEGIQSICA
-601 TIQEVDEIS
+601 TIQQVDEIS

-645 TGVSAGI
+645 AGVTDGI
-652 VATGAAA
+652 AATGTAA
-659 EEVLGSA
+659 EEVLVSA
-666 VELSKQSQ
+666 IELSKQSQ
-674 RLRDEVDRFLANVRA
+674 RLRDEVDRFLAQIRA

>member
-1 MPVCGPSG
+1 
-9 EGSSCSRSLS
+9 
-19 EKLIIVL
+19 
-26 NQIDGNETDM
+26 M
-36 RATLGLRMRIT
+36 RASLGLRMRIT
-47 VALAVTAAATALFAV
+47 VALAITAAATALFAV
-62 FGAMWIIS
+62 LGAMWIIS

-100 AMSAVV
+100 AMSAIV
-106 AAIPATQE
+106 AAMPATQE

-124 VKLFGP
+124 VRLFGP
-130 VFAATKS
+130 VFTAIKS

-150 ATSYLRVHQPTKFGD
+150 ATSYLRVHQPAKFGD

-173 VVLANQDKK
+173 VVIANQERK
-182 AVVGLEGGHAGLG
+182 VVIGLEGGVAGLG

-200 PIAQTGK
+200 PIAQAGQ

-224 DFKLN
+224 DFKSD
-229 RHVDVAF
+229 RHIDVAF
-236 HLADGTGFKLFGGT
+236 HLSDGSGFKLFGGT
-250 LKGRSFFDAADY
+250 LKGKSFFDAADY
-262 GRAAGGSFTVRQ
+262 GRAAGGDFTMRQ
-274 DKLDGTPV
+274 AKLDSMPV
-282 AALLGPIKDFSGRPL
+282 AALLGPIRDFSGKPL

-306 ADYDA
+306 ADYVA
-311 AVDRARWL
+311 SADRAWL
-319 AIGIAALGLVLAG
+319 LAFGIAALGLVLAT
-332 IVGYFIAR
+332 IVGYLIAR
-340 SISRPII
+340 SISRPIL
-347 SITSVMRE
+347 SITSVMRD
-355 LADGKLDVTMPV
+355 LADGRLDVAMPV
-367 GNSKDEVG
+367 ARSKDEVG
-375 EMVKAVAVFRENAIS
+375 EMVKAVAVFRDNA
-390 VNRLQGEQADAK
+390 VRFNRLQEDQADAK
-402 AQSEAEKRRAL
+402 AQSEREKQRAF
-413 AALADNFESSIRDVV
+413 AALADNFEASIRDVV
-428 NSVSAAAVEME
+428 TTVSAAAVEME
-439 QTARSMSGIVE
+439 HTARSMSAIVE
-450 QSNRQTRAVS
+450 QSRNQTRTVS

-488 RRLAHATQVVG
+488 RRLAHATEVVG
-499 RAANDGRQ
+499 RAASDGRQ

-519 QKISD
+519 QKIGD

-532 ASQTN
+532 AGQTN

-586 GKTTG
+586 GETTG
-591 AVEGIQAICT
+591 AVHSIQSICT
-601 TIQEVDEIS
+601 TIQQVDEIS

-622 ATQEIAQNVQQ
+622 ATQEIAQNVQL

-645 TGVSAGI
+645 AGVTEGI
-652 VATGAAA
+652 AATGTAA

-666 VELSKQSQ
+666 VELSRQSQ
-674 RLRDEVDRFLANVRA
+674 RLRDEVDRFLAHIRA

>member
-1 MPVCGPSG
+1 
-9 EGSSCSRSLS
+9 
-19 EKLIIVL
+19 
-26 NQIDGNETDM
+26 M
-36 RATLGLRMRIT
+36 RTSLGLRMRIT
-47 VALAVTAAATALFAV
+47 VALAVTAAATALIAV
-62 FGAMWIIS
+62 LGAMWIIG

-88 QSRIAEESHRAA
+88 LSRIAEESHRAA
-100 AMSAVV
+100 AMSTVV
-106 AAIPATQE
+106 AAMPATQD
-114 AMAKQDRDAL
+114 AMARQDREAL
-124 VKLFGP
+124 VRLFGP

-137 DYGVDQFQFHVPP
+137 EYGVEQFQFHTPP
-150 ATSYLRVHQPTKFGD
+150 ATSFLRVHQPAKFGD
-165 DLSGFRKT
+165 DLSSFRKT
-173 VVLANQDKK
+173 VVDANQAHKV
-182 AVVGLEGGHAGLG
+182 VVGLEGGVAGLG

-200 PIAQTGK
+200 PIAQAGK

-214 GLTFGQPFLD
+214 GLTFGQSFLD

-229 RHVDVAF
+229 RHVDIAF
-236 HLADGTGFKLFGGT
+236 HLADGAGFKLFGGT

-262 GRAAGGSFTVRQ
+262 GRAAGGEFTVRQ
-274 DKLDGTPV
+274 AKLDTTPV
-282 AALLGPIKDFSGRPL
+282 AALLGPIKDFSGKPL

-306 ADYDA
+306 ADYVA
-311 AVDRARWL
+311 SADRAWIL
-319 AIGIAALGLVLAG
+319 AIGIAALGLALAA
-332 IVGYFIAR
+332 ITGYLIAR
-340 SISRPII
+340 SISRPIL
-347 SITSVMRE
+347 SITNVMRE
-355 LADGKLDVTMPV
+355 LADGRLDVIVPESSA
-367 GNSKDEVG
+367 NDEVG
-375 EMVKAVAVFRENAIS
+375 AMVKAVAVFRDNA
-390 VNRLQGEQADAK
+390 VNFGKLQAGQLEAK
-402 AQSEAEKRRAL
+402 AQSETEKRRAF
-413 AALADNFESSIRDVV
+413 AALADNFEASIRDVV
-428 NSVSAAAVEME
+428 TTVSAAAVEME
-439 QTARSMSGIVE
+439 HTARSMSDIVE
-450 QSNRQTRAVS
+450 QSRQQTRTVS

-483 MTEIS
+483 MGEIS
-488 RRLAHATQVVG
+488 RRLAHATEVVG
-499 RAANDGRQ
+499 KAASDGQ
-507 SNARVQ
+507 ASNARVR

-519 QKISD
+519 QKIGD

-532 ASQTN
+532 AGQTN

-586 GKTTG
+586 GETSG
-591 AVEGIQAICT
+591 AVEGIQSICA
-601 TIQEVDEIS
+601 TIREVDEIS

-645 TGVSAGI
+645 AGVTDGI
-652 VATGAAA
+652 AATGTAA
-659 EEVLGSA
+659 EEVLASA

-674 RLRDEVDRFLANVRA
+674 RLRDEVDRFLAQIRA

>member
-1 MPVCGPSG
+1 
-9 EGSSCSRSLS
+9 
-19 EKLIIVL
+19 
-26 NQIDGNETDM
+26 M

-47 VALAVTAAATALFAV
+47 VALAITAAATALFAV
-62 FGAMWIIS
+62 LGAMWIIS

-106 AAIPATQE
+106 AAMPVTQE

-124 VKLFGP
+124 VRLFGP
-130 VFAATKS
+130 VFTAIKS

-150 ATSYLRVHQPTKFGD
+150 ATSYLRVHQPAKFGD

-173 VVLANQDKK
+173 VVVANQEHRV
-182 AVVGLEGGHAGLG
+182 VVGLEGGVAGLG
-195 IRGVV
+195 IRGVA
-200 PIAQTGK
+200 PIAQAGK

-224 DFKLN
+224 DFKSN

-236 HLADGTGFKLFGGT
+236 HLSDGSGFKLFGGT
-250 LKGRSFFDAADY
+250 LKGKSFFDAADY
-262 GRAAGGSFTVRQ
+262 GRAAGGDFTMRQ
-274 DKLDGTPV
+274 AKLDSMPV
-282 AALLGPIKDFSGRPL
+282 AALLGPIRDFSGKPL

-306 ADYDA
+306 ADYVA
-311 AVDRARWL
+311 SADRAWL
-319 AIGIAALGLVLAG
+319 LAFGIAALGLALAA
-332 IVGYFIAR
+332 IVGYLIAR
-340 SISRPII
+340 SISRPIL
-347 SITSVMRE
+347 SITSVMRD
-355 LADGKLDVTMPV
+355 LADGRLDVAMPV
-367 GNSKDEVG
+367 ARSKDEVG
-375 EMVKAVAVFRENAIS
+375 EMVKAVAVFRDNA
-390 VNRLQGEQADAK
+390 VRFNRLQEEQADAK
-402 AQSEAEKRRAL
+402 AQSEQEKQRAF
-413 AALADNFESSIRDVV
+413 AALADNFEASIRDVV
-428 NSVSAAAVEME
+428 TTVSAAAVEME
-439 QTARSMSGIVE
+439 HTARSMSAIVE
-450 QSNRQTRAVS
+450 QSRNQTRTVS

-488 RRLAHATQVVG
+488 RRLAHATEVVG
-499 RAANDGRQ
+499 RAASDGRQ

-519 QKISD
+519 QKIGD

-532 ASQTN
+532 AGQTN

-586 GKTTG
+586 GETTG
-591 AVEGIQAICT
+591 AVQSIQSICT
-601 TIQEVDEIS
+601 TIQQVDEIS

-622 ATQEIAQNVQQ
+622 ATQEIAQNVQL

-645 TGVSAGI
+645 AGVTEGI
-652 VATGAAA
+652 AATGTAA

-666 VELSKQSQ
+666 VELSRQSQ
-674 RLRDEVDRFLANVRA
+674 RLRDEVDRFLAHIRA

>member
-1 MPVCGPSG
+1 
-9 EGSSCSRSLS
+9 
-19 EKLIIVL
+19 
-26 NQIDGNETDM
+26 M
-36 RATLGLRMRIT
+36 RANLGLRMRIT
-47 VALAVTAAATALFAV
+47 VALAVTAAATALIAV
-62 FGAMWIIS
+62 LGAMWIIA

-88 QSRIAEESHRAA
+88 LSRIAEESRRAA
-100 AMSAVV
+100 AMSTVV
-106 AAIPATQE
+106 AAMPATQE

-124 VKLFGP
+124 MRLFGP

-137 DYGVDQFQFHVPP
+137 EYGVEQFQFHTPP
-150 ATSYLRVHQPTKFGD
+150 ATSFLRVHQPAKFGD
-165 DLSGFRKT
+165 DLSSFRKT
-173 VVLANQDKK
+173 VVDANQERK
-182 AVVGLEGGHAGLG
+182 VIVGLEGGVAGLG

-200 PIAQTGK
+200 PIAQAGK

-214 GLTFGQPFLD
+214 GLSFGQSFLD
-224 DFKLN
+224 DFKAN
-229 RHVDVAF
+229 RHVDIAF
-236 HLADGTGFKLFGGT
+236 HLADGAGFKLFGGT
-250 LKGRSFFDAADY
+250 LKGQNFFDAADY
-262 GRAAGGSFTVRQ
+262 RRATGGDFAVRQ
-274 DKLDGTPV
+274 SKLDTRPV
-282 AALLGPIKDFSGRPL
+282 AALLGPIKDFSGKPL

-306 ADYDA
+306 ADYVA
-311 AVDRARWL
+311 SADRAWML
-319 AIGIAALGLVLAG
+319 AIGIAVLGLVLAA
-332 IVGYFIAR
+332 IVGYLIAR
-340 SISRPII
+340 GISRPIL

-355 LADGKLDVTMPV
+355 LADGHLDVAIPE
-367 GNSKDEVG
+367 SKANDEVG
-375 EMVKAVAVFRENAIS
+375 AMVKAVAVFRDNAINFS
-390 VNRLQGEQADAK
+390 RLQAGQLEAK
-402 AQSEAEKRRAL
+402 AQSEAEKWRAF
-413 AALADNFESSIRDVV
+413 AALADNFEASIRDVV
-428 NSVSAAAVEME
+428 TTVSSAAVEME
-439 QTARSMSGIVE
+439 HTARSMSAIVE
-450 QSNRQTRAVS
+450 QSRNQTRAVS

-488 RRLAHATQVVG
+488 RRLAHATEVVG
-499 RAANDGRQ
+499 KAASDGQ
-507 SNARVQ
+507 ASNARVQ

-519 QKISD
+519 QKIGD

-532 ASQTN
+532 AGQTN

-586 GKTTG
+586 GETSG
-591 AVEGIQAICT
+591 AVEGIQSICA
-601 TIQEVDEIS
+601 TIQQVDEIS

-645 TGVSAGI
+645 AGVTDGI
-652 VATGAAA
+652 AATGTAA
-659 EEVLGSA
+659 EEVLVSA

-674 RLRDEVDRFLANVRA
+674 RLRDEVDRFLAQIRA

>member
-1 MPVCGPSG
+1 
-9 EGSSCSRSLS
+9 
-19 EKLIIVL
+19 
-26 NQIDGNETDM
+26 
-36 RATLGLRMRIT
+36 MRIT
-47 VALAVTAAATALFAV
+47 VALAITAAATALFAV
-62 FGAMWIIS
+62 LGAMWIIA

-88 QSRIAEESHRAA
+88 LSRIAEESHRAA

-106 AAIPATQE
+106 AAMPAVQD
-114 AMAKQDRDAL
+114 AMARQDRNAL
-124 VKLFGP
+124 AGLFGP

-137 DYGVDQFQFHVPP
+137 EYGVEQFQFHVAP
-150 ATSYLRVHQPTKFGD
+150 ATSFLRVHQPAKFGD

-173 VVLANQDKK
+173 VLAANQEHRV
-182 AVVGLEGGHAGLG
+182 VVGLEGGVAGLG

-200 PIAQTGK
+200 PIAQAGK

-214 GLTFGQPFLD
+214 GLTFGQSFLD

-229 RHVDVAF
+229 RRVDIAF
-236 HLADGTGFKLFGGT
+236 HLADGAGFKLFGGT
-250 LKGRSFFDAADY
+250 LKGKSFFDAADY
-262 GRAAGGSFTVRQ
+262 GRAAGGDFTVRQ
-274 DKLDGTPV
+274 DRLDGTPV
-282 AALLGPIKDFSGRPL
+282 AALLGPIKDFSGKPL
-297 GAVELVMDN
+297 GAVELVMNN
-306 ADYDA
+306 ADYVA
-311 AVDRARWL
+311 SADRAWWL
-319 AIGIAALGLVLAG
+319 SLGIAALGLGLAA
-332 IVGYFIAR
+332 IVGYLIAR
-340 SISRPII
+340 SISRPIL

-355 LADGKLDVTMPV
+355 LAGGRLDVAIPASEA
-367 GNSKDEVG
+367 NDEVG
-375 EMVKAVAVFRENAIS
+375 AMVKAVAVFRDNAVS
-390 VNRLQGEQADAK
+390 FNRFQTEQSDITAR
-402 AQSEAEKRRAL
+402 SEQEKRQAF
-413 AALADNFESSIRDVV
+413 AALADSFEASISEVVATVSS
-428 NSVSAAAVEME
+428 AAVEME
-439 QTARSMSGIVE
+439 RTARSMSVIVA
-450 QSNRQTRAVS
+450 QSKAQTHAVT

-488 RRLAHATQVVG
+488 RRLAHATEVVG
-499 RAANDGRQ
+499 KAASDGQR

-519 QKISD
+519 QKIGD

-532 ASQTN
+532 AGQTN

-542 ATIEAARAGE
+542 AAIEAARAGE

-586 GKTTG
+586 GETAG
-591 AVEGIQAICT
+591 AVDGIQSICA
-601 TIQEVDEIS
+601 TIQQVDDIS

-622 ATQEIAQNVQQ
+622 ATQEIAHNVQQ

-645 TGVSAGI
+645 AGVTDGI
-652 VATGAAA
+652 AATGTAA

-674 RLRDEVDRFLANVRA
+674 RLRDEVDRFLAHIRA